1 MLRRCYVI
9 SCIKSQQ
16 KAGAAFCQAAPKA
29 PAVWRAMPRLLVLAA
44 PADMPGWPGHGC
56 HTWLT
61 DQGFIWCLLGSI
73 GQPKRGKK
81 IMATASWKS
90 PSRRRYRES
99 GSLFCWQFMA
109 ARGGYPGCQKL
120 HFVHKLWDFLGPMW
134 IFYGLQAVSVLVW
147 GISSLTAFFQLV
159 AGPDAITSPKA
170 EAANTG
176 TGITGDPKPLALAG
190 GVGAVWRAR
199 CFLCPPYVAGHHAM
213 CCSCFAAGCGAWASR
228 GGTPDGSTS

>member
-1 MLRRCYVI
+1 
-9 SCIKSQQ
+9 
-16 KAGAAFCQAAPKA
+16 
-29 PAVWRAMPRLLVLAA
+29 
-44 PADMPGWPGHGC
+44 
-56 HTWLT
+56 
-61 DQGFIWCLLGSI
+61 
-73 GQPKRGKK
+73 
-81 IMATASWKS
+81 
-90 PSRRRYRES
+90 
-99 GSLFCWQFMA
+99 MA

-190 GVGAVWRAR
+190 GVGAV
-199 CFLCPPYVAGHHAM
+199 
-213 CCSCFAAGCGAWASR
+213 
-228 GGTPDGSTS
+228 